1 MRTKGTGTF
10 MNRENTGR
18 TEVGV
23 GQEQPAGEK
32 KHETADGQ
40 SRNPMNNILEVQVC
54 LVMLAWT

>member
-1 MRTKGTGTF
+1 